1 MKTRHI
7 TSNETWW
14 ILLIAGLALLA
25 GLAGPSPAFA
35 TMGYLST
42 WSGLHPASQSDNNAG
57 AVEFS

>member
-14 ILLIAGLALLA
+14 ILLIAVLAL
-25 GLAGPSPAFA
+25 LAGPSPAFA
-35 TMGYLST
+35 TSSYPST

>member
-35 TMGYLST
+35 TSSYPST